1 MVRKPRSSSYD
12 DDDDDE
18 VMELM
23 FTKFNAKM
31 LTLVIAIFSG
41 YFLTTLLGW

>member
-1 MVRKPRSSSYD
+1 MVRKPRSSNYD
-12 DDDDDE
+12 NNVAD
-18 VMELM
+18 LM

-31 LTLVIAIFSG
+31 LTLVIGIFTF